1 MPIAGI
7 ISEANRTDMKRLAA
21 LLDARMM
28 ERPFLPAAVPAED
41 RPQLCLDRG
50 YDYDACRETARA
62 HGYVPH
68 IPRRATKDAPLP
80 PPEHPDRHPPR
91 RWVVEVAHSWF
102 NRFRSLLI
110 RWAKKAQNYL
120 ALVQL
125 AAVLIIYRKLRHAR
139 LLSG

>member
-1 MPIAGI
+1 VPIGCI

-21 LLDARMM
+21 LLDACMI
-28 ERPFLPAAVPAED
+28 ERPALPDTTPEED
-41 RPQLCLDRG
+41 RAQLCLDRG
-50 YDYDACRETARA
+50 YDYAACRDTARA

-68 IPRRATKDAPLP
+68 IPPRATKGHPLP

-91 RWVVEVAHSWF
+91 RWVVEVAHAWF

-139 LLSG
+139 QLSG